1 MSKNWFIGG
10 WGAELSREIV
20 SCRACM
26 RAVCMSSDFG
36 VNIYGPGLSLFPF
49 WTRRFSL
56 FLLPSKVLSSFSWLY
71 RVRYCKP
78 SITLARL
85 QASLSMR
92 ALKSLD
98 LALDPNGEV
107 MSSPWSCWI
116 SVAERH
122 ATRPRVLVSS
132 KAAAASS
139 GRKRSDVFVKPPML
153 SFS

>member
-1 MSKNWFIGG
+1 MGEPNW
-10 WGAELSREIV
+10 EIV
-20 SCRACM
+20 SFRVVRARGAYM
-26 RAVCMSSDFG
+26 RSDRGENPCSPAF
-36 VNIYGPGLSLFPF
+36 PFPF
-49 WTRRFSL
+49 WTRDIFP
-56 FLLPSKVLSSFSWLY
+56 FPLPSKVLSSFSWLY

-85 QASLSMR
+85 HPLMRSVINLSLK
-92 ALKSLD
+92 AAKSLD

-122 ATRPRVLVSS
+122 ATRRRVLVSS

-139 GRKRSDVFVKPPML
+139 GRKSSDVFVKPPML